1 WPHSRRG
8 FGSER
13 NQPCRCFV
21 HRPVQV
27 DPSSAN
33 LNVSFVHPPGAA
45 DSTSV
50 ALPALLEFRQVA
62 LDPTQDG
69 RVSERNASIRH
80 HDHQISEAQFE
91 TCVPANAK
99 NDDLPVEMPSAEQC
113 FDR

>member
-1 WPHSRRG
+1 REVSLYYAKV
-8 FGSER
+8 
-13 NQPCRCFV
+13 N
-21 HRPVQV
+21 
-27 DPSSAN
+27 
-33 LNVSFVHPPGAA
+33 NVSFVHPPGAA

-113 FDR
+113 FDRNKPTHPAMILHR